1 MELITTKVCMT
12 KDIGVHGNLFG
23 GKMLAWLDEAGAA
36 FSCQVADSTNM
47 VTKRISEVNFQ
58 KPVKTGRI
66 VKIYG
71 KVIGI
76 GNTSVSIALE
86 ARSHNPYSGKQ
97 KVVCQTQM
105 IFVQIDEDGE
115 SLPLSKKVKDKFT
128 NLERVARK

>member
-1 MELITTKVCMT
+1 MT
-12 KDIGVHGNLFG
+12 KDIGVHSNLFG

-36 FSCQVADSTNM
+36 YACQIADSSSM
-47 VTKRISEVNFQ
+47 VTRRISEVNFE

-71 KVIGI
+71 MVAGI

-97 KVVCQTQM
+97 KIVCQTQM
-105 IFVQIDEDGE
+105 IFVQIDGDGE
-115 SLPLSKKVKDKFT
+115 PLPLSAKVKGKFK
-128 NLERVARK
+128 NLERLARK